1 MTIAQLLSPVYSG
14 LNHYTTVKNAE
25 MKKDKQDRPEAYPKP
40 TQTDNQLHN
49 QAEFI
54 DKQLNDF
61 EEKSVSNIP
70 DSKVNQVNDPTKDS
84 DRGGE

>member
-1 MTIAQLLSPVYSG
+1 
-14 LNHYTTVKNAE
+14 

>member
-1 MTIAQLLSPVYSG
+1 
-14 LNHYTTVKNAE
+14 
-25 MKKDKQDRPEAYPKP
+25 MKKEKHGRPEAYPKP

-54 DKQLNDF
+54 DQQPNDF
-61 EEKSVSNIP
+61 EDKSVSDIP
-70 DSKVNQVNDPTKDS
+70 GSKANRQVNDPTKDS